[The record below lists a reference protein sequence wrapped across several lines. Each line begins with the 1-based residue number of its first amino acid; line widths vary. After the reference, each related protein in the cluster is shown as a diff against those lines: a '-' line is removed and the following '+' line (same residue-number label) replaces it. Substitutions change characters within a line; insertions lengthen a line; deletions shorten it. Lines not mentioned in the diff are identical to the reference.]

1 MIRPLNLQVRQKEE
15 WPRKEEKPRKEE
27 DDLSKEEKALRTELD
42 LAHRDVATLQRR
54 LEKAEG
60 SVGVQVRQ
68 IRGGE

>member
-1 MIRPLNLQVRQKEE
+1 MNLQVRQREE
-15 WPRKEEKPRKEE
+15 WPRKEEKPRKKDHE
-27 DDLSKEEKALRTELD
+27 LSKEEKALRGDLD

-54 LEKAEG
+54 LEEAEG